1 MSFSSACNDLFWAI
15 LSGRDLK
22 FDMVLFSEFAEGR
35 WVATDEV
42 ATYEI
47 ATDEIATYEIATDEM
62 ATDEIATDKATDQ
75 GLDGWGNLLTFRL
88 QAVSPRRRS
97 PVTG

>member
-47 ATDEIATYEIATDEM
+47 ATDKV
-62 ATDEIATDKATDQ
+62 ATDEIAPDKATDQ
-75 GLDGWGNLLTFRL
+75 SLDGWENLLTFHL
-88 QAVSPRRRS
+88 KAVSPRRRS

>member
-47 ATDEIATYEIATDEM
+47 ATNEIAP
-62 ATDEIATDKATDQ
+62 DKATDQ
-75 GLDGWGNLLTFRL
+75 GLDGWGNLLTFHL
-88 QAVSPRRRS
+88 
-97 PVTG
+97 

>member
-47 ATDEIATYEIATDEM
+47 ATDEIAT
-62 ATDEIATDKATDQ
+62 DEIATDKATDQ